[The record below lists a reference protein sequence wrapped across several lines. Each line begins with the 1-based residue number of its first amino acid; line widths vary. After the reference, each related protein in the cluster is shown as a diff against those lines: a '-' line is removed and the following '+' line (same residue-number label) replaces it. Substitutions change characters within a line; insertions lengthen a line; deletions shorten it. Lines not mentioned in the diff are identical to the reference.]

1 MHIPCRTSAIIARPS
16 REPTDRIVR
25 DRRHNWPPVECVQ
38 IRSLSW
44 SRDGHRRAIPLVR
57 TSLDNHHV
65 QHDRNALRLIHP
77 DTGRTAVAFHPTT
90 TNPWRLPNRRIRFP
104 RWPVSD
110 NLPSN
115 VVQAAQRGVHLKGIW
130 RPAGDLAV
138 RNSYLVRWPSM
149 ALQASSASVSDLKG
163 DPPTLMAHLF

>member
-1 MHIPCRTSAIIARPS
+1 MHIPCRTSAIITRPS

-25 DRRHNWPPVECVQ
+25 DRRHTWPPVECIQ

-44 SRDGHRRAIPLVR
+44 SRDGHRRALVR

-90 TNPWRLPNRRIRFP
+90 TNPLAPAESQDSFSAV
-104 RWPVSD
+104 PVSD

-149 ALQASSASVSDLKG
+149 ALQASSASVSDSKG